1 MAKSLGFSLLEL
13 LIASSLGLV
22 VVVIVMNSLFGEGA
36 LGLRLSRALRERE
49 ALGRANALI
58 KGDLER
64 GKAVVVDPRINT
76 LPISCGLSGRV
87 AVLHIVDQDGKL
99 TTYSV
104 GKPSE
109 AIWRGWVLMRCGRAF
124 RSDGSLNNVAAF
136 QNRVVIDGLDPS
148 PEVWSGCA
156 LPQGAAIG
164 ASASLPLAA
173 CVESLSGTVQWQLRQ
188 RFQSQIIKADSSAV
202 LLE

>member
-1 MAKSLGFSLLEL
+1 MAKSSGFSLLEL

-36 LGLRLSRALRERE
+36 LGLRLSRGLRERE

-64 GKAVVVDPRINT
+64 GKAVVADPRINT
-76 LPISCGLSGRV
+76 LPISCGLSGRT

-136 QNRVVIDGLDPS
+136 QNRVV
-148 PEVWSGCA
+148 
-156 LPQGAAIG
+156 
-164 ASASLPLAA
+164 
-173 CVESLSGTVQWQLRQ
+173 
-188 RFQSQIIKADSSAV
+188 
-202 LLE
+202 

>member
-1 MAKSLGFSLLEL
+1 MAKSSGFSLLEL

-36 LGLRLSRALRERE
+36 LGLRLSRAPRERE
-49 ALGRANALI
+49 ALGRVNALI

-76 LPISCGLSGRV
+76 LPISCGLSGRA

-136 QNRVVIDGLDPS
+136 QNRVVIDGLDSS
-148 PEVWSGCA
+148 PELWNGCA
-156 LPQGAAIG
+156 LPQGVAIG

-188 RFQSQIIKADSSAV
+188 RFQSQKIKADSSAV
-202 LLE
+202 LSE